1 MKPSLPLVLV
11 LGVASA
17 LLTLGCRDRDSD
29 TPQAP
34 KRHPVAVRAPFDL
47 DCPREQLAYQRLDP
61 KTMGVSGCGR
71 RATYIRVCR
80 DRVSKTYGNQIDTY
94 VECTWTLDLASN

>member
-1 MKPSLPLVLV
+1 MKPSLVFALAIG
-11 LGVASA
+11 LGSTLLAS
-17 LLTLGCRDRDSD
+17 GCGAPE
-29 TPQAP
+29 PQAP

-71 RATYIRVCR
+71 RATYILICR
-80 DRVSKTYGNQIDTY
+80 DRIDKESLRIDTY
-94 VECTWTLDLASN
+94 VECTWTLDVASN